1 MRTGTHFARKRSNP
15 SSPVHASAPRIGFQ
29 IPSARKPAQTTIK
42 LTTMTATKLEEARS
56 SRMTTP
62 VPQSGRSLV
71 SLSLDAESLGQ
82 IAFARLLINQVDDD
96 VPWPHPCLAR
106 DHQTTGSFQGA
117 FVGPGKRLHRD
128 GLPLRSGPRMK
139 HLHGIERPAGARTGL
154 GNSTQ

>member
-96 VPWPHPCLAR
+96 VPHGHTPAWQEIIKPSVRFRMYSSNRENDFIGAACRYIADPHEASSRNREAGGCT
-106 DHQTTGSFQGA
+106 D
-117 FVGPGKRLHRD
+117 
-128 GLPLRSGPRMK
+128 
-139 HLHGIERPAGARTGL
+139 RP
-154 GNSTQ
+154 Q